1 MKNVVKLWSKLL
13 DKLEPEVSLELDEI
27 IYDKKYGHEI
37 CVMRLIGKNIFPK
50 MTAEEILD
58 NPKARAGLSKEDIII
73 ITRLDMEI
81 KLNKAK
87 LRMVEHNRNGT
98 VVIENKYGNRKTY
111 LENNISSNGTLLENL
126 NGKHAYSIGYRVGF
140 KEGYKTIHQKKTIL
154 GKVKKFFKILKNSG
168 THNEI

>member
-1 MKNVVKLWSKLL
+1 MKNVVTIWSKLL

-58 NPKARAGLSKEDIII
+58 NPKSRSGLSKEDIII

-81 KLNKAK
+81 KLKKDK
-87 LRMVEHNRNGT
+87 LRMIEHKRNGT
-98 VVIENKYGNRKTY
+98 VVLENQYGNRKTY
-111 LENNISSNGTLLENL
+111 LENSISSNSKLLENL

-140 KEGYKTIHQKKTIL
+140 KEGFKTTHQKKNIL
-154 GKVKKFFKILKNSG
+154 GKVKKFLKF
-168 THNEI
+168 